1 VLNNFANITRIPEL
15 RKRLLFTFAMLAV
28 YRLGVFIT
36 IPGVNRE
43 VMGRLIGRS
52 QGLLGMFNMF
62 TGGALERMSIFALG
76 VMPYISASIIL
87 QLMTVVVPTV
97 AQLNKEGEAGRQKIN
112 QWTRYGTIM
121 LSLIQGVAIAFWLK
135 SQNNSAPGLVVYG
148 NFSFIFITVVTLT
161 AGAVFLM
168 WVGEQMTE
176 RGVGNGMSLLIY
188 AGIVAAFPG
197 AVVQTWR
204 LFSAK
209 PVELLLMVLFMVAV
223 VAVICYFELA
233 YRRIP
238 VQYAKRVEGNNVTGG
253 QSSYLP
259 LKVNTAGV
267 IPPIFASSFLMF
279 PAMIAQWLPAMKTL
293 SDNLQITGIFY
304 NVIYVLLN
312 IFFCYFY
319 TAVTFNPVDVADNIK
334 KYGGY
339 IPGIRPGK
347 QTAEYID
354 HVLSRITFGG
364 ALYVSIVCV
373 LPNIMIARYN
383 VPFYFGGTSLLI
395 VVGVALDF
403 VRQIDSYLVTRHYD
417 ALTGPRNPKIR
428 GRSSTVA

>member
-1 VLNNFANITRIPEL
+1 MLNNFANITRIPEL

-168 WVGEQMTE
+168 WVGE
-176 RGVGNGMSLLIY
+176 
-188 AGIVAAFPG
+188 
-197 AVVQTWR
+197 
-204 LFSAK
+204 
-209 PVELLLMVLFMVAV
+209 
-223 VAVICYFELA
+223 
-233 YRRIP
+233 
-238 VQYAKRVEGNNVTGG
+238 
-253 QSSYLP
+253 
-259 LKVNTAGV
+259 
-267 IPPIFASSFLMF
+267 
-279 PAMIAQWLPAMKTL
+279 
-293 SDNLQITGIFY
+293 
-304 NVIYVLLN
+304 
-312 IFFCYFY
+312 
-319 TAVTFNPVDVADNIK
+319 
-334 KYGGY
+334 
-339 IPGIRPGK
+339 
-347 QTAEYID
+347 
-354 HVLSRITFGG
+354 
-364 ALYVSIVCV
+364 
-373 LPNIMIARYN
+373 
-383 VPFYFGGTSLLI
+383 
-395 VVGVALDF
+395 
-403 VRQIDSYLVTRHYD
+403 
-417 ALTGPRNPKIR
+417 
-428 GRSSTVA
+428 